1 MIPMKAVPVQYDL
14 ITLAGGLDLVTPTLS
29 LPSGVARDAV
39 NFEVSV
45 LGGYSR
51 IAGYERYD
59 GRPNPSDALYNLI
72 TVTDVSSISVGDT
85 IEDLLLTASGYVI
98 AINGLTVV
106 YTKAVGS
113 FIAGEQL
120 YIGGS
125 PVAEVV
131 AIGGSVAVDAR
142 TSAIYTNLAADAYR
156 VDIDPVP
163 GSGPIRG
170 VAYFNDTVY
179 AWRDNADG
187 TQTDLYKSSSSGW
200 VLLDLGYD
208 LLYTTGSAATSPAVG
223 SVITGVTSGA
233 SATLVHRATRTGEWS
248 AGTAQGSFT
257 FASITG
263 GPFQSGENLQIGG
276 VTIAV
281 AAAASS
287 ANVFLPGGRVETV
300 TSSFGGYSDVPS
312 LFGADGVN
320 YAFELYED
328 DTFTWVY
335 TGTNPDT
342 PKHVAVHK
350 NHLFLTFGSSLL
362 SSALGMPHNWDVAN
376 GASEISL
383 NDPITQLLI
392 QPGDQSTGAMAVYTR
407 NDTFVLYGTSSA
419 DWSLVPYNVGTGA
432 FDYTGQNL
440 NQSFVL
446 DDRGVINLATSLNFG
461 NFDTAALTL
470 NIRPFI
476 QQRRNLATAS
486 CVNREKAQYRVFF
499 SDGYGLY
506 MTMSNGKLLGSMPVQ
521 FPNAVTCM
529 VEGEKPDGTETSFF
543 GSTNGYIYRLDAGT
557 SFDGQE
563 IAASVLLTYNHTGSP
578 RVLKRYRKGSLE
590 IGGTGYAEFTFAY
603 ELGYSTPLIS
613 QPLGSVY
620 ESALVAS
627 YWDSVNWDSFVWDG
641 RTLAPSEVEVNGTA
655 ENIAVRISSISD
667 TYPQFTVN
675 SVILHYSLRR
685 GLR

>member
-29 LPSGVARDAV
+29 LPPGVARDAV

-59 GRPNPSDALYNLI
+59 GQPNPSNATYGLI
-72 TVTDVSSISVGDT
+72 TVDTLNAAAVGDT
-85 IEDLLLTASGYVI
+85 IENATATAGGYVI
-98 AINGLTVV
+98 AVTDYTIV
-106 YTKAVGS
+106 YTKASGS
-113 FIAGEQL
+113 FIAGEDI
-120 YIGGS
+120 YVGGS
-125 PVAEVV
+125 SVATIV
-131 AIGGSVAVDAR
+131 ALGGSVAPEPRDA
-142 TSAIYTNLAADAYR
+142 AIYTNLAADAYR

-163 GSGPIRG
+163 GSGPICG
-170 VAYFNDTVY
+170 VAYFNELVY
-179 AWRDNADG
+179 AWRNNAGG
-187 TQTDLYKSSSSGW
+187 TAMDIYKSSPTGW
-200 VLLDLGYD
+200 VKLDLGYGLRFTSGSSMID
-208 LLYTTGSAATSPAVG
+208 EGDTVTGL
-223 SVITGVTSGA
+223 TSGA
-233 SATLVHRATRTGEWS
+233 SAVVTEISLAGGDWT
-248 AGTAQGSFT
+248 AGTAFGTLT
-257 FASITG
+257 FAAITG
-263 GPFQSGENLQIGG
+263 GPFTLGESLQVGG
-276 VTIAV
+276 VTKAT
-281 AAAASS
+281 AAENSS
-287 ANVFLPGGRVETV
+287 ANTLLPAGKVSSV
-300 TSSFGGYSDVPS
+300 TSNFGGYSSTPA
-312 LFGADGVN
+312 LFVADGVN
-320 YAFELYED
+320 RAYEIYSD
-328 DTFTWVY
+328 DRFTFID
-335 TGTNPDT
+335 TGNTPDT
-342 PKHVAVHK
+342 PTLIAAHK
-350 NHLFLTFGSSLL
+350 NHLFLTFGPSLQN
-362 SSALGMPHNWDVAN
+362 SALGDPHNWQLVS

-383 NDPITQLLI
+383 NGNVTQLLI

-407 NDTFVLYGTSSA
+407 NDTFILYGTSSA
-419 DWSLVPYNVGTGA
+419 DWNLVNYNVGTGA
-432 FDYTGQNL
+432 IAYTGQNL

-446 DDRGVINLATSLNFG
+446 DDRGVINLATSLNYG
-461 NFDTAALTL
+461 NFDSAALTL

-521 FPNAVTCM
+521 FPNAVTVM

-543 GSTNGYIYRLDAGT
+543 GSVNGFVYRLDAGT
-557 SFDGQE
+557 SFDGEE

-578 RVLKRYRKGSLE
+578 RILKRYRKGSLE

-627 YWDSVNWDSFVWDG
+627 YWDAVSWDSFVWDG

-667 TYPQFTVN
+667 IYPSFTVN
-675 SVILHYSLRR
+675 SVILHYTLRR

>member
-1 MIPMKAVPVQYDL
+1 MIPFKAVPVQYDL

-29 LPSGVARDAV
+29 LPPGVARDAV

-45 LGGYSR
+45 LGGYTR

-59 GRPNPSDALYNLI
+59 GQPNPSDALYNLI
-72 TVTDVSSISVGDT
+72 TVDDVSSISVGDT
-85 IEDLLLTASGYVI
+85 IENLLSTASGFVI
-98 AINGLTVV
+98 AINADTVV
-106 YTKAVGS
+106 YTKASGS
-113 FIAGEQL
+113 FIAGEDL
-120 YIGGS
+120 YVSGS
-125 PVAEVV
+125 PVAEVT
-131 AIGGSVAVDAR
+131 AIGGSVAVDPA
-142 TSAIYTNLAADAYR
+142 TAAQYTNLAADAYR

-163 GSGPIRG
+163 GSGPVRG
-170 VAYFNDTVY
+170 VAYFGGDVY
-179 AWRDNADG
+179 AWRDNVGA
-187 TQTDLYKSSSSGW
+187 TQTNVYKSSSSGW
-200 VLLDLGYD
+200 TQLDLGYS
-208 LLYTTGSAATSPAVG
+208 LLYTSGNRPTVPSVG
-223 SVITGVTSGA
+223 TTITGATSGA
-233 SATLVHRATRTGEWS
+233 SAVITHRSTRVGDWS
-248 AGTAQGSFT
+248 AGTAQGDFT
-257 FASITG
+257 FATITG
-263 GPFQSGENLQIGG
+263 GPFQNGENLQISG

-281 AAAASS
+281 ASGASF
-287 ANVFLPGGRVETV
+287 ANVFQPGGRVETT

-312 LFGADGVN
+312 MFGADGIN
-320 YAFELYED
+320 RAFELYED
-328 DTFTWVY
+328 GVFAWIY
-335 TGTNPDT
+335 TGSTPDT

-350 NHLFLTFGSSLL
+350 NHLFLTIDSSLL
-362 SSALGMPHNWDVAN
+362 SSAIGQPHNWDTAN
-376 GASEISL
+376 GASEIAL
-383 NDPITQLLI
+383 NNPITQLLI

-407 NDTFVLYGTSSA
+407 NDTFVLYGTSAA

-446 DDRGVINLATSLNFG
+446 DDRGVINLATSLNYG
-461 NFDTAALTL
+461 NFDSAALTL

-506 MTMSNGKLLGSMPVQ
+506 MTMSNGKLLGSMPIQ

-543 GSTNGYIYRLDAGT
+543 GSTNGYVYRLDAGT

-613 QPLGSVY
+613 QPIGSVY

-627 YWDSVNWDSFVWDG
+627 YWDSVNWDNFVWDG

-667 TYPQFTVN
+667 IYPSFTVN

>member
-1 MIPMKAVPVQYDL
+1 MIPFKAVPVQYDL

-29 LPSGVARDAV
+29 LPPGVARDAV

-45 LGGYSR
+45 LGGYTR

-59 GRPNPSDALYNLI
+59 GQPNPSDALYNLI
-72 TVTDVSSISVGDT
+72 TVDDVSLISVGDT
-85 IEDLLLTASGYVI
+85 IENLLSTATGYVI
-98 AINGLTVV
+98 AVNEDTVV

-113 FIAGEQL
+113 FIAGEDL
-120 YIGGS
+120 YVSGGL
-125 PVAEVV
+125 VAQVT
-131 AIGGSVAVDAR
+131 AIGGSVAVDPA
-142 TSAIYTNLAADAYR
+142 TGAQYTNLAADAYR
-156 VDIDPVP
+156 ADIDPVP

-170 VAYFNDTVY
+170 VAYFNQNVY
-179 AWRDNADG
+179 AWRDNVGA
-187 TQTDLYKSSSSGW
+187 TAMNIYKSSGAGW
-200 VLLDLGYD
+200 TQVDLGYG
-208 LLYTTGSAATSPAVG
+208 LRFNTGTAQISEGDTV
-223 SVITGVTSGA
+223 TGLVSGA
-233 SATLVHRATRTGEWS
+233 SAVVTETSLSG
-248 AGTAQGSFT
+248 GTWLGGDAFGVLT
-257 FASITG
+257 FASVTG
-263 GPFQSGENLQIGG
+263 GPFQLGEALQVGG
-276 VTIAV
+276 GTKAL
-281 AAAASS
+281 ASAASA
-287 ANVFLPGGRVETV
+287 ANTLLPGGKVESV
-300 TSSFGGYSDVPS
+300 ASNFGGYSTTPA
-312 LFGADGVN
+312 LFVADGVN
-320 YAFELYED
+320 PAYEIYPD
-328 DTFTWVY
+328 DRFVLIH
-335 TGTNPDT
+335 TGNTPDVPT
-342 PKHVAVHK
+342 HITAHK
-350 NHLFLTFGSSLL
+350 NHLFLTFGPSLQN
-362 SSALGMPHNWDVAN
+362 SALGNPHNWQVVD
-376 GASEISL
+376 GAAEISL
-383 NDPITQLLI
+383 SSDITQLLI

-419 DWSLVPYNVGTGA
+419 NWNLVSYNVGTGA
-432 FDYTGQNL
+432 IPYTGQNL

-446 DDRGVINLATSLNFG
+446 DDRGVINLATSLNYG
-461 NFDTAALTL
+461 NFDSAALTL

-476 QQRRNLATAS
+476 QQRRNIATAS

-521 FPNAVTCM
+521 FPDAVTCM

-543 GSTNGYIYRLDAGT
+543 GSTNGYVYRLDAGT

-578 RVLKRYRKGSLE
+578 RALKRYRKGSLE

-613 QPLGSVY
+613 QPIGSVY

-667 TYPQFTVN
+667 IYPPFTVN

>member
-1 MIPMKAVPVQYDL
+1 MIPFKAAQVQYDL
-14 ITLAGGLDLVTPTLS
+14 ISLAGGLDLVTPTLS
-29 LPSGVARDAV
+29 LPPGVARDAV

-51 IAGYERYD
+51 IAGYERFD
-59 GRPNPSDALYNLI
+59 GQPNPSDALYDLLTIDALN
-72 TVTDVSSISVGDT
+72 VISVGDT
-85 IEDLLLTASGYVI
+85 IEDAAATVSGYVI
-98 AINGLTVV
+98 AVNNYTVV

-113 FIAGEQL
+113 FLPGDDI
-120 YIGGS
+120 YVSGS
-125 PVAEVV
+125 PVATIVTL
-131 AIGGSVAVDAR
+131 GGSVAPEPREA
-142 TSAIYTNLAADAYR
+142 AEYANLAADAYR
-156 VDIDPVP
+156 IDIDPVP

-179 AWRDNADG
+179 AWRDNVGG
-187 TQTDLYKSSSSGW
+187 TQTDIYKSSSSGW
-200 VLLDLGYD
+200 VLLDLGYGI
-208 LLYTTGSAATSPAVG
+208 LYTTGSAATAPAVG
-223 SVITGVTSGA
+223 STITGVTSGA
-233 SATLVHRATRTGEWS
+233 SAVITHRATRTGEWS

-257 FASITG
+257 FDSITG
-263 GPFQSGENLQIGG
+263 GPFQNGENLQIGG
-276 VTIAV
+276 ITVAV
-281 AAAASS
+281 AASASS
-287 ANVFLPGGRVETV
+287 ANAFLPGGRVET
-300 TSSFGGYSDVPS
+300 TSSSFGGYSDVPS

-320 YAFELYED
+320 PGFELYED
-328 DTFTWVY
+328 DTFVWVY
-335 TGTNPDT
+335 TGTVPDV

-350 NHLFLTFGSSLL
+350 NHLFFTFGSSLL
-362 SSALGMPHNWDVAN
+362 SSAIGMPHNWDVAN
-376 GASEISL
+376 GASEISM

-419 DWSLVPYNVGTGA
+419 DWSLVPYNIGTGA

-476 QQRRNLATAS
+476 QQRRNLAVGS

-521 FPNAVTCM
+521 FPNPVTCI

-543 GSTNGYIYRLDAGT
+543 GSTNGYVYRLDAGT

-563 IAASVLLTYNHTGSP
+563 IAANILLTYNHTGSP

-590 IGGTGYAEFTFAY
+590 ISGTGYAEFTFAY

-613 QPLGSVY
+613 QPSGVNY
-620 ESALVAS
+620 ESALIAS
-627 YWDSVNWDSFVWDG
+627 YWDAVNWDAFVWDG

-667 TYPQFTVN
+667 IYPSFTVN
-675 SVILHYSLRR
+675 SVILHYTMRR